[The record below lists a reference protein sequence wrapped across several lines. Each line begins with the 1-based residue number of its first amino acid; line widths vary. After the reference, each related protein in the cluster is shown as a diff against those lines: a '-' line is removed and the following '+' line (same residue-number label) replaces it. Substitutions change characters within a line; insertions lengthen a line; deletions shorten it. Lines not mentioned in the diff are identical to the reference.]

1 MVNLAEFVG
10 IQSDEPIGPQPPIPG
25 GVREMEVSLD
35 TQSDP
40 PKMRLVLPGGRTW
53 YFKSL
58 YGKAECIGS
67 DNETGRL
74 YFRGMA
80 QLIGDSKMVL
90 RRAPDA
96 EIHPVIEGGY
106 MLPNTLN
113 RICYRR
119 AGQDW
124 RYRDELLTR
133 EKGWNHPDAL
143 RHGTN
148 VVGDFAAEYREEDRA
163 FHIMHRGWSMMEP
176 DGTIHLYDPDIRG

>member
-1 MVNLAEFVG
+1 MVNLAEFAG

-35 TQSDP
+35 TQSEP

-58 YGKAECIGS
+58 YGKAECIGA

-74 YFRGMA
+74 YFRGTA

-96 EIHPVIEGGY
+96 EPGRKVGIIRTRSDTGPTSSGIS
-106 MLPNTLN
+106 PRNTG
-113 RICYRR
+113 RKIGRSISCTGV
-119 AGQDW
+119 GQ
-124 RYRDELLTR
+124 
-133 EKGWNHPDAL
+133 
-143 RHGTN
+143 
-148 VVGDFAAEYREEDRA
+148 
-163 FHIMHRGWSMMEP
+163 
-176 DGTIHLYDPDIRG
+176 